1 MFSII
6 IPTWNNLDML
16 KLCVESIR
24 QNSSFPHQ
32 IVLHINEGADG
43 TQKWADTEGV
53 VYTLSP
59 TNIGICHAVNLAFG
73 KTEKQYIVYLNDDMY
88 VLPEWDKF
96 LVEEIQAL
104 ENQSPPT
111 PKGSHEISKSQNPLF
126 MLSATMIEPRET
138 SDANIIVADYGRDL
152 ETFQKEKLL
161 AEFQTHK
168 MDNWYGASWPPL
180 LITREAWLAI
190 GGFSI
195 EFSPGMYSDPDF
207 SMKLWLIGCRIFKGI
222 GKSRVYHFQARSTGR
237 IKKNNGRLQFMQK
250 WGIPAS
256 FFYKNYLKMAQPYA
270 GVLEEPNRN
279 WAFRLAQLKARWH
292 RFLK

>member
-24 QNSSFPHQ
+24 QNSTFQHQ

-53 VYTLSP
+53 AYTLSP
-59 TNIGICHAVNLAFG
+59 TNIGICHAVNIAFD
-73 KTEKQYIVYLNDDMY
+73 KTEKDYIVYLNDDMY

-96 LVEEIQAL
+96 LIEEIQKIG
-104 ENQSPPT
+104 NQS
-111 PKGSHEISKSQNPLF
+111 F
-126 MLSATMIEPRET
+126 MLSATMIEPRT
-138 SDANIIVADYGRDL
+138 TTASNIIVADYGREV

-161 AEFQTHK
+161 AEFQTYK
-168 MDNWYGASWPPL
+168 MDNWYGSSWPPL
-180 LITREAWLAI
+180 LVTREAWLAI

-207 SMKLWLIGCRIFKGI
+207 SMKLWLIGCRIFKGV
-222 GKSRVYHFQARSTGR
+222 GRSRVYHFQARSTGR
-237 IKKNNGRLQFMQK
+237 VKKNNGRLQFMKK

-256 FFYKNYLKMAQPYA
+256 FFYKNYLKMGQPYA
-270 GVLEEPNRN
+270 GALEEPNKDS
-279 WAFRLAQLKARWH
+279 AFKFAEWKARVH
-292 RFLK
+292 SFLK

>member
-6 IPTWNNLDML
+6 IPTWNNLEML

-24 QNSSFPHQ
+24 QNSTFQHQ

-43 TQKWADTEGV
+43 TPKWADTEGV
-53 VYTLSP
+53 VYTASP

-73 KTEKQYIVYLNDDMY
+73 KCEKDYIVYLNDDMY
-88 VLPEWDKF
+88 VLPEWDKY
-96 LVEEIQAL
+96 LVDEIQNMD
-104 ENQSPPT
+104 NQY
-111 PKGSHEISKSQNPLF
+111 F

-138 SDANIIVADYGRDL
+138 TDKNIIVANYGHDVDV
-152 ETFQKEKLL
+152 FQKDKLL
-161 AEFQTHK
+161 AEFHTYTLP
-168 MDNWYGASWPPL
+168 NWSGASWPPL
-180 LITREAWLAI
+180 VMSRETWLAV

-195 EFSPGMYSDPDF
+195 EFSPGMYSDPDL

-222 GKSRVYHFQARSTGR
+222 GASRVYHFQAKSTGR

-256 FFYKNYLKMAQPYA
+256 FFYNNYLKMGEPYA
-270 GVLEEPNRN
+270 GELSEPPLNFDFK
-279 WAFRLAQLKARWH
+279 WAKLKARFNG
-292 RFLK
+292 FLK

>member
-24 QNSSFPHQ
+24 QNSTFQHQ

-53 VYTLSP
+53 AYTLSP
-59 TNIGICHAVNLAFG
+59 TNIGICHAVNIAFD
-73 KTEKQYIVYLNDDMY
+73 KTEKDYIVYLNDDMY

-96 LVEEIQAL
+96 LIEEIQKIG
-104 ENQSPPT
+104 NQS
-111 PKGSHEISKSQNPLF
+111 F
-126 MLSATMIEPRET
+126 MLSATMIEPRTTTE
-138 SDANIIVADYGRDL
+138 SNIIVADYGREV

-161 AEFQTHK
+161 AEFQTYK
-168 MDNWYGASWPPL
+168 MDDWYGSSWPPL
-180 LITREAWLAI
+180 LVTREAWLAI

-207 SMKLWLIGCRIFKGI
+207 SMKLWLIGCRIFKGV
-222 GKSRVYHFQARSTGR
+222 GRSRVYHFQARSTGR
-237 IKKNNGRLQFMQK
+237 VKKNNGRLQFMKK

-256 FFYKNYLKMAQPYA
+256 FFYKNYLKMGQLYA
-270 GVLEEPNRN
+270 GTLEEPNKDL
-279 WAFRLAQLKARWH
+279 AFKFAEWKARVH
-292 RFLK
+292 SFLK

>member
-16 KLCVESIR
+16 KLCVDSIR
-24 QNSSFPHQ
+24 QNSTFQHQ

-53 VYTLSP
+53 AYTLSP
-59 TNIGICHAVNLAFG
+59 TNIGICHAVNIAFD
-73 KTEKQYIVYLNDDMY
+73 KTNKDYIVYLNDDMY

-96 LVEEIQAL
+96 LVEEIQAI
-104 ENQSPPT
+104 ENQS
-111 PKGSHEISKSQNPLF
+111 QNHKITKLHTPLF

-138 SDANIIVADYGRDL
+138 SDLNIIVADYGRDL

-161 AEFQTHK
+161 AEFRTYK
-168 MDNWYGASWPPL
+168 MGNWYGASWPPL
-180 LITREAWLAI
+180 LVSREAWLAI

-207 SMKLWLIGCRIFKGI
+207 SMKLWLIGCRIFKGV
-222 GKSRVYHFQARSTGR
+222 GQSRVYHFQARSTGR
-237 IKKNNGRLQFMQK
+237 VKKNNGRLQFMKK

-256 FFYKNYLKMAQPYA
+256 FFYKNYLKMGQPYTGA
-270 GVLEEPNRN
+270 LEEPNKDS
-279 WAFRLAQLKARWH
+279 AFKFAELKARWH
-292 RFLK
+292 SFLK

>member
-16 KLCVESIR
+16 KLCIESIR
-24 QNSSFPHQ
+24 KNSSFEHQ

-53 VYTLSP
+53 AYTLSP
-59 TNIGICHAVNLAFG
+59 TNIGICHAVNIAFD
-73 KTEKQYIVYLNDDMY
+73 KANKDYIVYLNDDMY

-96 LVEEIQAL
+96 LVEEIQSI
-104 ENQSPPT
+104 ENQS
-111 PKGSHEISKSQNPLF
+111 QNTLF

-138 SDANIIVADYGRDL
+138 SDLNIIVADYGREV
-152 ETFQKEKLL
+152 ETFEKEKLL
-161 AEFQTHK
+161 AEFRTYK

-180 LITREAWLAI
+180 LVSRAAWLAI

-207 SMKLWLIGCRIFKGI
+207 SMKLWLIGCRIFKGV
-222 GKSRVYHFQARSTGR
+222 GRSRVYHFQARSTGR
-237 IKKNNGRLQFMQK
+237 IKKNNGRLQFMKK

-256 FFYKNYLKMAQPYA
+256 FFYKNYLKMGQTYA
-270 GVLEEPNRN
+270 GALEEPQKDT
-279 WAFRLAQLKARWH
+279 AFKFAEWKARWH
-292 RFLK
+292 SFFKKN

>member
-16 KLCVESIR
+16 RLCVESIR
-24 QNSSFPHQ
+24 QNSTYEHQ

-53 VYTLSP
+53 AYTVSP

-73 KTEKQYIVYLNDDMY
+73 KAEKGYIMYLNDDMY
-88 VLPEWDKF
+88 VLPDWDKH
-96 LVEEIQAL
+96 LVDEIKNIG
-104 ENQSPPT
+104 NQS
-111 PKGSHEISKSQNPLF
+111 F
-126 MLSATMIEPRET
+126 MLSATMIEPRPST
-138 SDANIIVADYGRDL
+138 AKNIIVADYGRDVAV
-152 ETFQKEKLL
+152 FQKEKLL
-161 AEFQTHK
+161 AEFRNYN
-168 MDNWYGASWPPL
+168 MSNWSGASWPPL
-180 LITREAWLAI
+180 VVSRESWLAI

-222 GKSRVYHFQARSTGR
+222 GASRVYHFQAKSTGR
-237 IKKNNGRLQFMQK
+237 IKKNNGRLQFMKK

-256 FFYKNYLKMAQPYA
+256 FFYKNYLTMGEPYA
-270 GVLEEPNRN
+270 GERTEPEVNFELK
-279 WAFRLAQLKARWH
+279 WAKLKARFH
-292 RFLK
+292 AFLK

>member
-24 QNSSFPHQ
+24 QNSTFQHQ

-53 VYTLSP
+53 AYTVSP
-59 TNIGICHAVNLAFG
+59 TNIGICHAVNIAFD
-73 KTEKQYIVYLNDDMY
+73 KTEKDYIVYLNDDMY

-96 LVEEIQAL
+96 LVEEIQKIG
-104 ENQSPPT
+104 NQS
-111 PKGSHEISKSQNPLF
+111 F
-126 MLSATMIEPRET
+126 MLSATMIEPRPTTEP
-138 SDANIIVADYGRDL
+138 NIIVADYGREV

-180 LITREAWLAI
+180 LVTREAWLAI

-222 GKSRVYHFQARSTGR
+222 GRSRVYHFQARSTGR
-237 IKKNNGRLQFMQK
+237 VKKNNGRLQFMKK

-256 FFYKNYLKMAQPYA
+256 FFYKNYLKMGQPYA
-270 GVLEEPNRN
+270 GALEEPNKDS
-279 WAFRLAQLKARWH
+279 AFKFAVLKARWH
-292 RFLK
+292 SFLK